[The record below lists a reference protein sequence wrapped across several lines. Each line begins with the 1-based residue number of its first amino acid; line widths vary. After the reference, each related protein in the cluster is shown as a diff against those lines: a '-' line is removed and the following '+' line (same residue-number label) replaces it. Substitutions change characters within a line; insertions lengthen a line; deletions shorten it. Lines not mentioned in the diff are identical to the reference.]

1 MTELL
6 WRAPHSPGDGLE
18 IGGAAANCEAGDVTH
33 KRRIRP
39 RAAFMRRDSGEIEN
53 GSRVVGVELEVCAA
67 EPGRGRDGIASLLQ
81 PSIHGGILAQRRPA
95 CV

>member
-39 RAAFMRRDSGEIEN
+39 RTAFMGRDSGEIEN
-53 GSRVVGVELEVCAA
+53 GSRVGGVELELCAT
-67 EPGRGRDGIASLLQ
+67 ESRHGGDGIASLLQ
-81 PSIHGGILAQRRPA
+81 PSIHGGILAQPRPA
-95 CV
+95 CA